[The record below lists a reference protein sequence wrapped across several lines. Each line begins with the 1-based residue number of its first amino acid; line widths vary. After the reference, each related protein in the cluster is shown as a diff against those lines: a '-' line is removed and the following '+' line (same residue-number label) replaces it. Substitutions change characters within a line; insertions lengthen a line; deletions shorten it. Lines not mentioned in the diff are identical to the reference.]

1 MQPLIIFLTKRYKR
15 YRGGFSVKYIVG
27 IICILSTTVLYVLL
41 RQGDL
46 VETKEQKVREDN
58 AQINWL
64 RKGK

>member
-1 MQPLIIFLTKRYKR
+1 M
-15 YRGGFSVKYIVG
+15 KYIVG